1 MPSSPKK
8 PNLIFL
14 NGTMGAGKTA
24 TARALQTLLPA
35 CALLDGDS
43 VWDFTPFCV
52 NGRTKELAF
61 ANISAVLN
69 NYLACGLFENIV
81 FCWVMQRREISEEL
95 LRRLRGEYEY
105 RPFTLCVSERELRAR
120 LERDIAAGKRGA
132 GVLARALER
141 LPLYKNY
148 PSVHIDTDGKTA
160 AETAKEIAEQ
170 LRRIRP
176 CRNA

>member
-1 MPSSPKK
+1 MNMPASTNR

-24 TARALQTLLPA
+24 TARALQKLLPA
-35 CALLDGDS
+35 CALLDGDN

-52 NGRTKELAF
+52 NERTKELAF

-81 FCWVMQRREISEEL
+81 FCWVMQRREIAEEL
-95 LRRLRGEYEY
+95 LRRLRGEYAY
-105 RPFTLCVSERELRAR
+105 RPFTLRVSAYELRAR
-120 LERDIAAGKRGA
+120 LERDIAAGRRDA

-141 LPLYKNY
+141 LPLYEHY
-148 PSVHIDTDGKTA
+148 PAEPVGTDKKTPEEVA
-160 AETAKEIAEQ
+160 TIIA
-170 LRRIRP
+170 RRLYP
-176 CRNA
+176 PLP

>member
-1 MPSSPKK
+1 MPASPSR

-24 TARALQTLLPA
+24 TARALQKLLPA
-35 CALLDGDS
+35 CALLDGDN

-52 NGRTKELAF
+52 NERTKELAF

-81 FCWVMQRREISEEL
+81 FCWVMQRREIAEEL
-95 LRRLRGEYEY
+95 LRRLRGEYAY
-105 RPFTLCVSERELRAR
+105 RPFTLRVSERELRAR
-120 LERDIAAGKRGA
+120 LERDIAAGRRDA

-141 LPLYKNY
+141 LPLYEHY

-170 LRRIRP
+170 LRLYPPR
-176 CRNA
+176 